1 MSERG
6 FSRFGANISWI
17 KIYCMLDYTYKKKL
31 LKEITN
37 F

>member
-17 KIYCMLDYTYKKKL
+17 KIYCMLDYTYKKKTV
-31 LKEITN
+31 EGN
-37 F
+37 N

>member
-17 KIYCMLDYTYKKKL
+17 KIYCMLDYKYKKNV
-31 LKEITN
+31 EGN
-37 F
+37 N